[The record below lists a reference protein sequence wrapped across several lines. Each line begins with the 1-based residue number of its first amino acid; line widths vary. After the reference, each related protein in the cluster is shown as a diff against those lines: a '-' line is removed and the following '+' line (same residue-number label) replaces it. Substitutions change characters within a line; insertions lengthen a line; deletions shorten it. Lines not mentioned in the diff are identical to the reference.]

1 MYMLSQLA
9 LSDKIIVIVFLLFS
23 LAFHEAMH
31 AYAAH
36 KLGDNTAADEGRL
49 TLNPIK
55 HVDLYTTI
63 LLPSILILVGLPPIL
78 AAKPVPFDPRQVK
91 YGEYGA
97 ALVALAG
104 PFTNLG
110 LAVLAA
116 IAVRLGLVGD
126 GMAAHVTGLF
136 MLLNVSLFVFNMIPI
151 PPLDG
156 SRLLYA
162 FAPEPLQKIM
172 EQIESVGFFLILGI
186 LLVLSP
192 FIGPF
197 LSNITYAILDF
208 LV

>member
-9 LSDKIIVIVFLLFS
+9 LSDKIIVIVFLLVS

-31 AYAAH
+31 AYTAH
-36 KLGDNTAADEGRL
+36 RLGDNTAADEGRL

-162 FAPEPLQKIM
+162 FAPEPIQKIM
-172 EQIESVGFFLILGI
+172 EQIEAIGFFLIIGI

-192 FIGPF
+192 FIGPL
-197 LSNITYAILDF
+197 LSNITYAILNF